1 MFDFFV
7 SHSSTDKSSIVNE
20 LVTVLQNMGYT
31 VWYDKNEILA
41 GDGILSSVKYGLS
54 NSYCLILV
62 ITDNFA
68 KSKWTFYETG
78 TFDAQNNRIIP
89 LIYDVSETEK
99 NTITGML
106 GNRKYLDMNKI
117 TKEEAA
123 SELAKAL
130 NRAKNENADL
140 QTIEKLKL
148 IQKKLASFETVNS
161 EIISLKLKE
170 YLDLLDTHKD
180 FLVLAAKQIVKITA
194 EDLLKHYGCVIGGD
208 LDNNTLLKL
217 INDHNIGSVNFREYY
232 EFILSLDMEEGNAW
246 FRMNEHQDVKFRD
259 YTPDD
264 YIPEALK
271 CYQKGLRVLTTFLLN
286 DTYDNPAEQY
296 LWDGMQTFHW
306 SFHMCIAACYKKLG
320 NIEECEKSIAEAY
333 QLVSVVWND
342 FEDKKDYYME
352 PFYKQLRDYDI
363 AEYIK

>member
-7 SHSSTDKSSIVNE
+7 SHSSTDKPAIVNE

-41 GDGILSSVKYGLS
+41 GDGILSSVKNGLS

-62 ITDNFA
+62 ITENFA

-78 TFDAQNNRIIP
+78 AFDAQNNRIIP

-99 NTITGML
+99 NTITRML

-140 QTIEKLKL
+140 LIIEKLKF

-180 FLVLAAKQIVKITA
+180 FLVLAAKQIVKITV
-194 EDLLKHYGCVIGGD
+194 EDLLKHNGCVIVED

-217 INDHNIGSVNFREYY
+217 INDHNIGSVNFREYC
-232 EFILSLDMEEGNAW
+232 EFILSLATKNNLSM
-246 FRMNEHQDVKFRD
+246 
-259 YTPDD
+259 
-264 YIPEALK
+264 
-271 CYQKGLRVLTTFLLN
+271 
-286 DTYDNPAEQY
+286 
-296 LWDGMQTFHW
+296 
-306 SFHMCIAACYKKLG
+306 
-320 NIEECEKSIAEAY
+320 
-333 QLVSVVWND
+333 
-342 FEDKKDYYME
+342 
-352 PFYKQLRDYDI
+352 
-363 AEYIK
+363 

>member
-117 TKEEAA
+117 TKEEADGKKRMGYKIA
-123 SELAKAL
+123 GQEFAVYHYYDVQLPADAPQKLSSVLNITDEVLRAMIVRADARKAKYEARRKEHNPEEPESEDARYRDSPGYHRRGYRLHGNFL
-130 NRAKNENADL
+130 SDVNEP
-140 QTIEKLKL
+140 
-148 IQKKLASFETVNS
+148 
-161 EIISLKLKE
+161 
-170 YLDLLDTHKD
+170 
-180 FLVLAAKQIVKITA
+180 VL
-194 EDLLKHYGCVIGGD
+194 
-208 LDNNTLLKL
+208 
-217 INDHNIGSVNFREYY
+217 
-232 EFILSLDMEEGNAW
+232 
-246 FRMNEHQDVKFRD
+246 
-259 YTPDD
+259 
-264 YIPEALK
+264 
-271 CYQKGLRVLTTFLLN
+271 
-286 DTYDNPAEQY
+286 
-296 LWDGMQTFHW
+296 
-306 SFHMCIAACYKKLG
+306 
-320 NIEECEKSIAEAY
+320 
-333 QLVSVVWND
+333 
-342 FEDKKDYYME
+342 
-352 PFYKQLRDYDI
+352 
-363 AEYIK
+363 